1 MDSYEISPQTI
12 SSQAQT
18 EAVISSPAPG
28 PGPGPGPTP
37 TPNTAG
43 LDSQTWWR
51 ICMRLAVVGVLLGI
65 RAITAYF
72 TPDLF
77 VQSKVVS
84 SQINSFAFYPPAD
97 LMQVRGVLLAIAM
110 VGYIYALISGRYF
123 RFMSVFGMVVACALL
138 WSDMELFMLSSV
150 SEITAVSC
158 ALLVMRLI
166 AVWLL
171 VQNYLDIHP

>member
-18 EAVISSPAPG
+18 EAVISSPAPA
-28 PGPGPGPTP
+28 PGPGPTP

>member
-18 EAVISSPAPG
+18 EAVISSPAPA
-28 PGPGPGPTP
+28 PGPGPTP

-150 SEITAVSC
+150 SEITAVSF